1 MKYFQH
7 LGGVFISCLPIQH
20 LGDYFFYLVHLR
32 FESQILGLS
41 KQNGLDQDASEF
53 FTNGGMQAE
62 VG

>member
-7 LGGVFISCLPIQH
+7 LGGVFISCLPIH
-20 LGDYFFYLVHLR
+20 LGDFFFYLVHLR

-53 FTNGGMQAE
+53 VTNGGMQAE
-62 VG
+62 LG